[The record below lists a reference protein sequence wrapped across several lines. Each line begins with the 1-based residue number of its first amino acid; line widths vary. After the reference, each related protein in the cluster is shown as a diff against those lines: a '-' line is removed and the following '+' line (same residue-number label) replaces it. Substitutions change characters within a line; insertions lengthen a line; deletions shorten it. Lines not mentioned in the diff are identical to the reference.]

1 MNRTPPELVE
11 RTLQLL
17 NRLGLPTAIESE
29 PLSEAAA
36 LLGHDKKRAG
46 KRIRFVFAEA
56 VGRVQVEPLLLHDV
70 REQTLALASS
80 WPR

>member
-1 MNRTPPELVE
+1 
-11 RTLQLL
+11 
-17 NRLGLPTAIESE
+17 
-29 PLSEAAA
+29 
-36 LLGHDKKRAG
+36 
-46 KRIRFVFAEA
+46 VFAEA